1 MNFSDSPQLLHY
13 MRRVHKHRDAPP
25 IYHTVI
31 KTDSKAKAI
40 GHGVKITLRP
50 WLYFYET

>member
-1 MNFSDSPQLLHY
+1 MS
-13 MRRVHKHRDAPP
+13 RVHKHRDASD

-40 GHGVKITLRP
+40 DHSVEITLRP
-50 WLYFYET
+50 WLFYET